1 MRRTLAVALTA
12 ASSAALAQSA
22 PAPREEPSAE
32 ATVTAPSRARQR
44 LTDTPRSVV
53 SDTRAEALRSL
64 SRDVGDRLDE
74 LPGVFV
80 QRTTNASAAP
90 LIRGLGGQRTLLL
103 FDGLRLNDSLT
114 KVGGNALLTLIDPA
128 SVRALEV
135 VRGPASVLY
144 GSDALGGVVLATP
157 LDAHPEPGG
166 DTHLYGDLTLRTA
179 TADRSM
185 QAQGLVEGEHR
196 GFGLLLSG
204 AIGRT
209 GRVDAGGDLGVQP
222 YTGFDDRSATLRA
235 TFTPARGHRIG
246 LAGTTAA
253 IFDAPRPDLS
263 SPNDRRVFRLQERHL
278 GYARYEGDFGPVTV
292 SARFGAMQRAEVRDR
307 FREGRVDTEVDGV
320 FTLHGNA
327 QATLRTGGARVS
339 VGVEVARDAVESRT
353 DTTRTVM
360 GSATSATGRGR
371 YVGGSSYLTGG
382 AYALW
387 QQRLGERVLVEA
399 GARAALVSAAAP
411 VTATD
416 PRLDVTLVAPV
427 GGVGAR
433 VLLTRDVALLVNAL
447 GGFRAPNL
455 DDYQALGSGARSFD
469 VPNAN
474 LGPER
479 SWLAEVGVRVVR
491 PQWTAQAFVYGAL
504 LDGLIVRVPSS
515 INGMTM
521 MDGRRVF
528 TRANASAGVLW
539 GAELDAGY
547 RPRTGFQAS
556 VGAGY
561 TWAEA
566 DTPQEDGSVVR
577 EPLAKVPPAFGRASV
592 GWRWEAAWV
601 ELLGTGMLPQTRLA
615 ASDRE
620 DVRLCPQGPATCAQV
635 DGYVA
640 FALRGGV
647 RPHRLV
653 TVAAAIENLLDT
665 AYTPFGGGY
674 PAPGVSANFMLRVAS
689 E

>member
-1 MRRTLAVALTA
+1 MRAKLAALLA
-12 ASSAALAQSA
+12 LCPAAALAQT
-22 PAPREEPSAE
+22 APREEPSDE

-44 LTDTPRSVV
+44 LMETPRSVV
-53 SDTRAEALRSL
+53 SDTRADALRSL

-90 LIRGLGGQRTLLL
+90 LIRGLGGQRSLLL
-103 FDGLRLNDSLT
+103 YDGLRLNDSLT
-114 KVGGNALLTLIDPA
+114 KVGGNALLTLVDPS
-128 SVRALEV
+128 SVRAVEV

-157 LDAHPEPGG
+157 LDAQPDADGE
-166 DTHLYGDLTLRTA
+166 THVYGDLTLRTS
-179 TADRSM
+179 TADGAA

-235 TFTPARGHRIG
+235 SFSPARRHRVGI
-246 LAGTTAA
+246 AGTTAA

-278 GYARYEGDFGPVTV
+278 GYARYEGDFGPVLV
-292 SARFGAMQRAEVRDR
+292 SARAGVMQRDEVRDR

-320 FTLHGNA
+320 FTVHANA
-327 QATLRTGGARVS
+327 QATIRTGGARVTA
-339 VGVEVARDAVESRT
+339 GVEVARDDVESRT
-353 DTTRTVM
+353 DTTRNM
-360 GSATSATGRGR
+360 ATTTGRGR

-387 QQRLGERVLVEA
+387 QQRVGSRVLFEA
-399 GARAALVSAAAP
+399 GARAALVSATAP
-411 VTATD
+411 ATSTD
-416 PRLDVTLVAPV
+416 PALDVTLVAPV

-433 VLLTRDVALLVNAL
+433 VLLTRDVALMANAL

-469 VPNAN
+469 VPNSD

-479 SWLAEVGVRVVR
+479 SWTADLGVRVAR
-491 PQWTAQAFVYGAL
+491 PTWTAQAFVYGAL
-504 LDGLIVRVPSS
+504 LDGAVVRVPSS
-515 INGMTM
+515 LNGMTM
-521 MDGRRVF
+521 VDGRRVF
-528 TRANASAGVLW
+528 TRANASDGVMW

-547 RPRTGFQAS
+547 RPRTGFQAAL
-556 VGAGY
+556 GAGY

-592 GWRWEAAWV
+592 GWRWTDAWV
-601 ELLGTGMLPQTRLA
+601 ELLATGMLPQTRLA

-620 DVRLCPQGPATCAQV
+620 DVRLCPQGPAACTQV

-647 RPHRLV
+647 RPHRLI
-653 TVAAAIENLLDT
+653 TVAAAVENLLDT

-674 PAPGVSANFMLRVAS
+674 PAAGVSANFMVRVAS